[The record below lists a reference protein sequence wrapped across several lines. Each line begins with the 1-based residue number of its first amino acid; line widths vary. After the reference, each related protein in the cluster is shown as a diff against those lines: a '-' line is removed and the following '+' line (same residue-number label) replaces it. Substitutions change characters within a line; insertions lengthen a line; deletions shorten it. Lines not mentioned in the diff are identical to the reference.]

1 MVHSMSKNSSEDR
14 KTLIA
19 ESILLEDREKL
30 VKTYYH
36 FFYRF
41 LESEEEFK
49 KTHSKESQ
57 NKAMYYRIIVKKL
70 IEIENLLI
78 TENFKND
85 WGRTWLL
92 CKLHHDK

>member
-1 MVHSMSKNSSEDR
+1 MVRSMSKNSFED
-14 KTLIA
+14 KKALIA

-49 KTHSKESQ
+49 KTHSKESE
-57 NKAMYYRIIVKKL
+57 NKAMCYRTIVKKL
-70 IEIENLLI
+70 LEVEAMLIE
-78 TENFKND
+78 ENFKND
-85 WGRTWLL
+85 
-92 CKLHHDK
+92 

>member
-1 MVHSMSKNSSEDR
+1 MVHSMNKILYEDSKTTIEDSIFAEDVDKLY
-14 KTLIA
+14 KTF
-19 ESILLEDREKL
+19 D
-30 VKTYYH
+30 Y
-36 FFYRF
+36 FFSRF

-57 NKAMYYRIIVKKL
+57 NKVMYYHIIVKKL

-85 WGRTWLL
+85 
-92 CKLHHDK
+92 

>member
-1 MVHSMSKNSSEDR
+1 MVHSMSKNLFEDK
-14 KTLIA
+14 KTGI
-19 ESILLEDREKL
+19 EYSIFCEDTEKL
-30 VKTYYH
+30 YKTDDY
-36 FFYRF
+36 FLSRF

-85 WGRTWLL
+85 
-92 CKLHHDK
+92 

>member
-1 MVHSMSKNSSEDR
+1 MSKNLVEDAKATVEDSMFAKDVDKLY
-14 KTLIA
+14 KTF
-19 ESILLEDREKL
+19 D
-30 VKTYYH
+30 Y
-36 FFYRF
+36 FFSRF

-57 NKAMYYRIIVKKL
+57 NKVMCYREIAKKIIEAKD
-70 IEIENLLI
+70 LLL

>member
-1 MVHSMSKNSSEDR
+1 MVHSMSKNSFEGK

-19 ESILLEDREKL
+19 ESMFCEDTEQL
-30 VKTYYH
+30 YKTYDY
-36 FFYRF
+36 FLSRF

-49 KTHSKESQ
+49 KTHSRESE
-57 NKAMYYRIIVKKL
+57 NKVMYYRTIVKKL

-85 WGRTWLL
+85 
-92 CKLHHDK
+92 

>member
-1 MVHSMSKNSSEDR
+1 MVQSVSKNLFEDA
-14 KTLIA
+14 KATVEDSIFA
-19 ESILLEDREKL
+19 EDVDKL
-30 VKTYYH
+30 YKTYDH
-36 FFYRF
+36 FLTRF

-57 NKAMYYRIIVKKL
+57 NKVMYYHIIVKKL

-85 WGRTWLL
+85 
-92 CKLHHDK
+92 

>member
-1 MVHSMSKNSSEDR
+1 MSKTLVEDANVSVEDSMFAKDVDKLY
-14 KTLIA
+14 KTF
-19 ESILLEDREKL
+19 D
-30 VKTYYH
+30 Y
-36 FFYRF
+36 FFSRF

-57 NKAMYYRIIVKKL
+57 NKVMCYREIAKKIIEAKD
-70 IEIENLLI
+70 LLL

-92 CKLHHDK
+92 CKLHHE

>member
-1 MVHSMSKNSSEDR
+1 MEQMLTTFFED
-14 KTLIA
+14 T
-19 ESILLEDREKL
+19 EKL
-30 VKTYYH
+30 YKTYDY
-36 FFYRF
+36 FLSRF

-49 KTHSKESQ
+49 KTHSRESE
-57 NKAMYYRIIVKKL
+57 NKAMYYRTIVKKL

-85 WGRTWLL
+85 WRRTWLL

>member
-1 MVHSMSKNSSEDR
+1 MVHSMSKNSVEDA
-14 KTLIA
+14 KATV
-19 ESILLEDREKL
+19 EDSIFCEDTEKL
-30 VKTYYH
+30 YKTYDH
-36 FFYRF
+36 FLTRF

-57 NKAMYYRIIVKKL
+57 NKVMYYRIIVKKL

-85 WGRTWLL
+85 
-92 CKLHHDK
+92 